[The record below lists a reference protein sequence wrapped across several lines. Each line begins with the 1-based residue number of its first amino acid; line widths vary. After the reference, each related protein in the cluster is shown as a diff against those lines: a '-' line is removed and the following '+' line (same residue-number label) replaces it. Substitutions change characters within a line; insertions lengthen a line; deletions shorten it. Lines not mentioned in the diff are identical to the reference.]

1 MNKHECNLRPD
12 SRSHLPKV
20 LPDASYFT
28 RFKRRFKKLCL
39 VSSKH
44 PEVFKHLRSNTGV
57 ENESKRQVNKNYFSI
72 HPLSTFRQNWNIVI
86 FVVMLLHKMLTP
98 LAIGFYLDFNFLALN
113 ILMSIDLFLCIILFL
128 EVLLL
133 FRTGYIIKET
143 NKIVLHPK
151 VIARKYLKDLIPD
164 LLGCLPFVYFA
175 TLIVK
180 HRDGAING
188 ATIIYMIIL
197 YVFHFYRF
205 ERLLFYWSCIPLMLQ
220 FSEKS
225 SIIIPLVLRT
235 IYLWHWTSC
244 LKHLPTLFKTD
255 LDFIEYRVIKEQI
268 FDVSPPNVS
277 ERFYGEVQVDMYNWQ
292 LAQDIIALELAKTM
306 KNSTIIN
313 KYTRSMMITLKC
325 ALQSGYSEETSLSG
339 HDMLMTTIFMFGGWI
354 YSTYVLLVVSNVI
367 IASDI
372 SEYKYEEM
380 ANEIKAFCNAKKL
393 SQDLS
398 DRIAIYFQYKYKMH
412 YFNEDAIKNSI
423 SVNLRKEI
431 LMHSCCILLSKVS
444 LFKDLSKDILENIVK
459 CLKLEIYFTNGV
471 IVQAN
476 TIGES
481 MFFIQNGTAAIMSP
495 SGVELGHLSDGSHF
509 GEVALLLKGQ
519 KRIASII
526 ALEMC
531 EIYKLSQ
538 KDFRKVIL
546 PHPNI
551 LNKLEIIAIHRVK
564 TNEHNEK
571 YQQPRTSI
579 F

>member
-1 MNKHECNLRPD
+1 MDKHECNLRTD
-12 SRSHLPKV
+12 SISHIAKV
-20 LPDASYFT
+20 LPSASYFT
-28 RFKRRFKKLCL
+28 RVKRNCRKLCL
-39 VSSKH
+39 VSIKH
-44 PEVFKHLRSNTGV
+44 PEVFNYLRSNTAV
-57 ENESKRQVNKNYFSI
+57 ENESKRQVNKKYFSI
-72 HPLSTFRQNWNIVI
+72 HPLSSFRLNWNIAI
-86 FVVMLLHKMLTP
+86 FLVKFVHEMLTP
-98 LAIGFYLDFNFLALN
+98 VAIGFFLDFSSLGLKL
-113 ILMSIDLFLCIILFL
+113 LMSIDLILCMILIL

-133 FRTGYIIKET
+133 FRTGFIIHET
-143 NKIVLHPK
+143 NKIVLNPNT
-151 VIARKYLKDLIPD
+151 IARKYLKYLIPD
-164 LLGCLPFVYFA
+164 LLGCLPFVYIA
-175 TLIVK
+175 TFIVQDLNG
-180 HRDGAING
+180 RVNG
-188 ATIIYMIIL
+188 ATIVYMLFL
-197 YVFHFYRF
+197 YIFHFYRF
-205 ERLLFYWSCIPLMLQ
+205 GRLLFYWSCIPLTLQ

-225 SIIIPLVLRT
+225 SIIIPLILRT

-244 LKHLPTLFKTD
+244 LKYLPTLFQTD
-255 LDFIEYRVIKEQI
+255 PDYILNPLPVEPSFNISSFNETRRYYDEQRI
-268 FDVSPPNVS
+268 VL
-277 ERFYGEVQVDMYNWQ
+277 YNWQ
-292 LAQDIIALELAKTM
+292 SIQDAMTSIFHETM
-306 KNSTIIN
+306 DNYTITN

-325 ALQSGYSEETSLSG
+325 ALQSGYSQDTSVAG
-339 HDMLMTTIFMFGGWI
+339 HDMLVTTVLMFGGWI
-354 YSTYVLLVVSNVI
+354 YSTYALLVMSNVI

-380 ANEIKAFCNAKKL
+380 ANEIKAFCDAKKL
-393 SQDLS
+393 SKDLT

-423 SVNLRKEI
+423 SVNLRTEI
-431 LMHSCCILLSKVS
+431 LMHSCSILLSKVS

-509 GEVALLLKGQ
+509 GEMALLLKGQ
-519 KRIASII
+519 KRIATVI

-538 KDFRKVIL
+538 KDFRRVIL

-551 LNKLEIIAIHRVK
+551 LNQLEIIAIHRVK
-564 TNEHNEK
+564 RNEQNEK
-571 YQQPRTSI
+571 YQSTRTSL